1 MISKNKVQP
10 FNYQEE
16 KNNEGTFF
24 VKIFKGMEKF
34 AVLKSIL
41 ICNMKTYDKGI
52 LNANLCY

>member
-34 AVLKSIL
+34 AVLKSF
-41 ICNMKTYDKGI
+41 
-52 LNANLCY
+52 NLYI

>member
-24 VKIFKGMEKF
+24 VKIFKGMVKF
-34 AVLKSIL
+34 AVLKSFKL
-41 ICNMKTYDKGI
+41 
-52 LNANLCY
+52 